1 MDNLISASPQYGLPI
16 RPAASSRNA
25 TLAAL
30 WRSYDAQP
38 VQLQRTRE
46 GRNLSR
52 ERYRR
57 AEEFMYS
64 LDPDVPDEWSD
75 FLYFAGIVFQLALS
89 SHLLD
94 VGFPDAWCA
103 RHIGLHVDRSL
114 AYANASGL
122 GYECAETAR
131 LAKVLAP
138 YWKWNH
144 RNLVDRLRPVDG
156 GFTPNEVRALLG
168 ALIDHVSQVTGHSRS
183 RRRMARS

>member
-1 MDNLISASPQYGLPI
+1 MDNLVPVSTQRSLSV

-57 AEEFMYS
+57 AEEFMPS
-64 LDPDVPDEWSD
+64 LAPEAPGDWPD
-75 FLYFAGIVFQLALS
+75 FLYSTGIVAQLALS

-122 GYECAETAR
+122 GYECVETAR
-131 LAKVLAP
+131 LANVLAP

-144 RNLVDRLRPVDG
+144 RHLVDRLRPVDG
-156 GFTPNEVRALLG
+156 GFTPNEVGALLG